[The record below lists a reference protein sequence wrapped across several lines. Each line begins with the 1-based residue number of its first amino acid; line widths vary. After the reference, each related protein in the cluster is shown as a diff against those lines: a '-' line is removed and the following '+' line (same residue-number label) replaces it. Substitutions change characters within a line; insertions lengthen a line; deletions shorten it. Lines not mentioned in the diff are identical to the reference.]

1 MLVWRPG
8 RRLRLKRTR
17 HVVVASGESLSR
29 CSDVRPQLTPYSAT
43 IPGKPTKRVT
53 TRGITPYT
61 NLPSRLAYSLG
72 PCFRGWVVL
81 VDSSVRALGASIF
94 GCSVRI
100 QQARA
105 MSKTGFELSSADCPL
120 WYGASFVC
128 SYLLGVTSGI
138 AALID
143 NCTYTDSPRTCSQD
157 KPDRESI

>member
-1 MLVWRPG
+1 MISL
-8 RRLRLKRTR
+8 LRLGIRDSHLILGFGLAAGTPTPVKAD
-17 HVVVASGESLSR
+17 ASCRSCQWRIPIKLFR
-29 CSDVRPQLTPYSAT
+29 CATAHNPYSAT
-43 IPGKPTKRVT
+43 IPGKPTKGDI

-61 NLPSRLAYSLG
+61 NLPAQLAYSLG
-72 PCFRGWVVL
+72 PCFRGWGCSCRFPRSCL
-81 VDSSVRALGASIF
+81 RASIF

-120 WYGASFVC
+120 WYGASFGG

-143 NCTYTDSPRTCSQD
+143 NCT
-157 KPDRESI
+157 